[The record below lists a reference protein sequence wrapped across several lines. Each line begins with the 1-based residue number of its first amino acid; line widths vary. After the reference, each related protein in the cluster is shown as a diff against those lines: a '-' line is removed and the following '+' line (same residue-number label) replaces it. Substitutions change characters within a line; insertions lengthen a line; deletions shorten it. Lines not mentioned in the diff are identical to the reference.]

1 MKIASSDNTLAMQLR
16 VTTSSPASVPESSA
30 NASTQTTTTKVEISK
45 EGHEKLESEK
55 YADID
60 NAPLPEDVKEVLKNI
75 RKLQEKIAQKNQEL
89 MELMSDKTL
98 SEDEIKRQREVL
110 TTEIR
115 SMQSALG
122 TATNALNNAMSTHNM
137 DSKGR
142 SLAKGLIGM
151 K

>member
-1 MKIASSDNTLAMQLR
+1 MKIDSSDYTPVLQLQVASAVPVSASESTASSS
-16 VTTSSPASVPESSA
+16 VTPA
-30 NASTQTTTTKVEISK
+30 TTKVDISK
-45 EGHEKLESEK
+45 EGQEKLESEK

-89 MELMSDKTL
+89 MEILSDKTL
-98 SEDEIKRQREVL
+98 TDDEIKRQREML

-122 TATNALNNAMSTHNM
+122 QATNALNNAMSASNM
-137 DSKGR
+137 DTKSRGI
-142 SLAKGLIGM
+142 AKGLIGM

>member
-1 MKIASSDNTLAMQLR
+1 MKIDSSDYTPVLQLQVASAVPVSASDSTASSS
-16 VTTSSPASVPESSA
+16 VTPA
-30 NASTQTTTTKVEISK
+30 TTKVDISK
-45 EGHEKLESEK
+45 EGQEKLESEK

-89 MELMSDKTL
+89 MEILSDKTL
-98 SEDEIKRQREVL
+98 TDDEIKRQREML

-122 TATNALNNAMSTHNM
+122 QATNALNNAMSAKSM
-137 DSKGR
+137 DSKSR
-142 SLAKGLIGM
+142 DLAKGLIGM